1 MSNGMMKKI
10 FSPVKSMSDVLFI
23 GIINKINKPKNKP
36 ENVKRKR
43 IKRNSANYKDKEE
56 YYSEADESSD
66 NYDDSSDD

>member
-36 ENVKRKR
+36 ENVKRNR
-43 IKRNSANYKDKEE
+43 IKRNSANYKNEE
-56 YYSEADESSD
+56 ECYSEAEESSD
-66 NYDDSSDD
+66 NYDNSSDD